1 MTKFKMLLV
10 DDDPEVLEGLT
21 QLFGSEYDIYT
32 AGNGEDGLTQVRRF
46 PDIAIIISDQRMP
59 GMRGVDFLKQAKSV
73 APDSMRIL
81 LTGYSDLEAV
91 LESVNVGEVFRYV
104 RKPWQPDALK
114 SIVSLAI
121 ATFLLRKQK
130 QQSAERAPLDK
141 SSDAKSPTA
150 KSPLSKPEAS
160 PETPPLPETAF
171 NRRLTDKTTSF
182 LPPVKIQPDE
192 TKSREAQSDDVKS
205 TDVKSGVAELSQ
217 PKPVDFSFSETAAST
232 DDEHN
237 DDVRLQIPLP
247 LPRRR
252 TSDSLSPEF
261 EDDFLRQ
268 VLRTLDALP
277 LTPVGD
283 EGVVPVDDFYET
295 LLSLL
300 SEDILVELHRYE
312 ESEAKFFERLYPH
325 AKRNAA
331 FEFNA
336 AFYANN
342 KPRMLCMDSS
352 NTLLQH
358 ISPLIKAHFDIELC
372 TAYPDGLTSLMQN
385 TFYATILVS
394 AERFEKSDA
403 DFFLSAQELAPLI
416 PKILMTAL
424 PDAESLISLINQGL
438 LFRHIAMPDELPHLQ
453 STIAESVLECRSRI
467 EDGIGFYR

>member
-141 SSDAKSPTA
+141 SSDAKSPTP
-150 KSPLSKPEAS
+150 KQPEIKQ
-160 PETPPLPETAF
+160 PEVTQSEVTQSF
-171 NRRLTDKTTSF
+171 NRRLTDRET
-182 LPPVKIQPDE
+182 LPPPINPAP
-192 TKSREAQSDDVKS
+192 SRSKPTEVKS
-205 TDVKSGVAELSQ
+205 SELPSIESKSAEAS
-217 PKPVDFSFSETAAST
+217 SFSENTTQAIRR
-232 DDEHN
+232 
-237 DDVRLQIPLP
+237 DDVHQLPPLP

-252 TSDSLSPEF
+252 AGDSLNPEF

-277 LTPVGD
+277 LTPVD
-283 EGVVPVDDFYET
+283 DDAIALVEDFYEMF
-295 LLSLL
+295 LSLL
-300 SEDILVELHRYE
+300 SEDILLEIRRYE
-312 ESEAKFFERLYPH
+312 KSEAKFFERLYPD
-325 AKRNAA
+325 AKRDTA

-336 AFYANN
+336 AFYADG
-342 KPRMLCMDSS
+342 KPRMLCMDSGD
-352 NTLLQH
+352 TLLRN
-358 ISPLIKAHFDIELC
+358 ISPLIKAHFDITLC
-372 TAYPDGLTSLMQN
+372 TAYHDGLASLMQN

-403 DFFLSAQELAPLI
+403 DFFLNAQELAPVI